1 MLAANAILTAMK
13 NKFRSASNRV
23 SIWMGS
29 PIVFL
34 GAVTVIVIW
43 ASSGPAFRY
52 SDTWQL
58 IINTGTTIVTF
69 LMVFLIQN
77 TQNRDTKAIQL
88 KLDELIRVTKGARN
102 TYLGLE
108 DLLDSDLEELD
119 KEFKVITQ
127 NKHTVKAINKLRE
140 KIDEENSRRKSMRAT
155 TSNLFRVASI
165 MSMVAGPTDKINKKP

>member
-1 MLAANAILTAMK
+1 MR
-13 NKFRSASNRV
+13 NKFRTASNRV

-34 GAVTVIVIW
+34 GAVLVIIIW

-102 TYLGLE
+102 TYVGLE
-108 DLLDSDLEELD
+108 DLLDSDLDELE
-119 KEFKVITQ
+119 KEFKLLANNQ
-127 NKHTVKAINKLRE
+127 NSLRALNKLRE
-140 KIDEENSRRKSMRAT
+140 KIESVEAANSHRTVMDAASSLLRVTRTIVPPLPGAT
-155 TSNLFRVASI
+155 PIDTK
-165 MSMVAGPTDKINKKP
+165 TNKKP